1 MEDEYERTVLEVFPH
16 YHYPGDGSGDLF
28 QGYSFFGR
36 TAGGSDH
43 LYPASQSDALSD
55 RKETYEKKPDG
66 YPHVNRDYSDFSDS
80 DISGR
85 LAFNQ

>member
-1 MEDEYERTVLEVFPH
+1 MEDEYKRTVLEVFPH

-28 QGYSFFGR
+28 QGYSFFRR

-43 LYPASQSDALSD
+43 LYS